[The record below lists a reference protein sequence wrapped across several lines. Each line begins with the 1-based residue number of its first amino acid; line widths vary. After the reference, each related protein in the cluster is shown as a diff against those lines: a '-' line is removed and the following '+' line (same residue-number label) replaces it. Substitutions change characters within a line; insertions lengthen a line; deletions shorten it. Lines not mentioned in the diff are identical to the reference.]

1 MSSTSARDF
10 YDVLGVQK
18 DASKDDI
25 KAAYRRL
32 ALQFHPDR
40 NKSPEAEEK
49 FKEISEAFAVL
60 SDDEKRKQYDT
71 YGREGVYQKYGQEDI
86 YRGADFQD
94 VFRDMGFGYGGG
106 FEEILGAFFGAG
118 AGRAGGRARRG
129 GDLTL
134 HLQLGLEEV
143 VDDVT
148 KEIEIPRTEL
158 CGICRG
164 SGASPGTTPRRC
176 PQCGGTGQLQKMQ
189 NAGFARFIRVETCGK
204 CRGTGNIVDS
214 PCKECKGSGHVRR
227 QRKIRIQVP
236 AGVDDGHTL
245 RLRGEGEAGE
255 AGTPPGDLYVVVN
268 IPEHPVFKRRDSD
281 LFVEAHVNAV
291 DAMLGTELRV
301 PTLYGDTM
309 LDIPSGTQP
318 GTQFKIKGKGLPRL
332 NSFGKG
338 DEYAVVRVDVPKSL
352 NGRQKDLLKQLQRE
366 GKVQ

>member
-1 MSSTSARDF
+1 VSSTSTRDF
-10 YDVLGVQK
+10 YDVLGVRK

-49 FKEISEAFAVL
+49 FKEISEAYAVL
-60 SDDEKRKQYDT
+60 SDDDKRKQYDT
-71 YGREGVYQKYGQEDI
+71 YGKEGVYQKYGEENI

-106 FEEILGAFFGAG
+106 FEDILSAFFGAG
-118 AGRAGGRARRG
+118 AGRGGRARRG

-143 VDDVT
+143 VNDVT

-176 PQCGGTGQLQKMQ
+176 SQCGGTGQVQKMQ
-189 NAGFARFIRVETCGK
+189 NAGFARFIRVEACSK
-204 CRGTGNIVDS
+204 CRGTGNIIDS
-214 PCKECKGSGHVRR
+214 PCKECRGTGHVRR

-245 RLRGEGEAGE
+245 RMRGEGEAGE

-268 IPEHPVFKRRDSD
+268 IPENPVFKRRDSD

-301 PTLYGDTM
+301 PTLYGDTI
-309 LDIPSGTQP
+309 LEVSSGTQP
-318 GTQFKIKGKGLPRL
+318 GSQFKIKGKGLPRL

-338 DEYAVVRVDVPKSL
+338 DQYVVVRVDVPKSL
-352 NGRQKDLLKQLQRE
+352 NGRQKDLLRQLQRE

>member
-1 MSSTSARDF
+1 VSSTSARDF

-40 NKSPEAEEK
+40 NKSPEAEDK
-49 FKEISEAFAVL
+49 FKEISEAFAIL
-60 SDDEKRKQYDT
+60 SDEEKRKQYDA
-71 YGREGVYQKYGQEDI
+71 YGREGVYQKYGQENI
-86 YRGADFQD
+86 YSGADFQD

-106 FEEILGAFFGAG
+106 FEDILSAFFGAG
-118 AGRAGGRARRG
+118 AGRGGGRARRG

-134 HLQLGLEEV
+134 HLEIGLEEV
-143 VDDVT
+143 VSDVT

-158 CGICRG
+158 CSICRG

-176 PQCGGTGQLQKMQ
+176 PQCGGTGQIQRTQ

-204 CRGTGNIVDS
+204 CRGTGNLVDS
-214 PCKECKGSGHVRR
+214 PCKECRGSGHVRR
-227 QRKIRIQVP
+227 HRKIRIQVP
-236 AGVDDGHTL
+236 AGVDEGHTL

-281 LFVEAHVNAV
+281 VYVEAHVNAV

-301 PTLYGDTM
+301 PTLYGDTV
-309 LDIPSGTQP
+309 LDVPSGTQP

-366 GKVQ
+366 GKLQ

>member
-1 MSSTSARDF
+1 VSSPSARDF

-40 NKSPEAEEK
+40 NKSPEAEDK

-60 SDDEKRKQYDT
+60 SDDDKRKQYDT
-71 YGREGVYQKYGQEDI
+71 YGKEGVYQKYGQEDI

-118 AGRAGGRARRG
+118 AGRGVGRARRG

-134 HLQLGLEEV
+134 HLQIGLEDA

-158 CGICRG
+158 CSTCRG
-164 SGASPGTTPRRC
+164 SGASPGTTPRKC
-176 PQCGGTGQLQKMQ
+176 PQCGGTGQLQRVQ

-204 CRGTGNIVDS
+204 CRGTGNIIDS
-214 PCKECKGSGHVRR
+214 PCKECKGSGRVRR
-227 QRKIRIQVP
+227 LRKIRIQVP

-268 IPEHPVFKRRDSD
+268 IP
-281 LFVEAHVNAV
+281 
-291 DAMLGTELRV
+291 
-301 PTLYGDTM
+301 
-309 LDIPSGTQP
+309 
-318 GTQFKIKGKGLPRL
+318 
-332 NSFGKG
+332 
-338 DEYAVVRVDVPKSL
+338 
-352 NGRQKDLLKQLQRE
+352 
-366 GKVQ
+366 

>member
-1 MSSTSARDF
+1 MQRHDF
-10 YDVLGVQK
+10 YGVLGVAK
-18 DASKDDI
+18 TASSGTI
-25 KAAYRRL
+25 KEAYRRL
-32 ALQFHPDR
+32 AVRYHPDR
-40 NKSPEAEEK
+40 NKSPEAEDK

-60 SDDEKRKQYDT
+60 SDDDKRRQYDT
-71 YGREGVYQKYGQEDI
+71 YGKEAVYEKYGQENI

-94 VFRDMGFGYGGG
+94 VFRDMGFGFGGG
-106 FEEILGAFFGAG
+106 FEDILGAFFGAG
-118 AGRAGGRARRG
+118 AGRGGGRAQRG

-134 HLQLGLEEV
+134 HLQIGLEEAV
-143 VDDVT
+143 SDVT

-164 SGASPGTTPRRC
+164 SGASPGTSPRRC
-176 PQCGGTGQLQKMQ
+176 PQCGGTGQIQRTQ
-189 NAGFARFIRVETCGK
+189 NAGFARFVRVETCGK

-214 PCKECKGSGHVRR
+214 PCKECKGNGRVRR
-227 QRKIRIQVP
+227 LRKIRIQVP

-268 IPEHPVFKRRDSD
+268 IPEDPVFKRRDSD
-281 LFVEAHVNAV
+281 LYVEAHVNAV

-301 PTLYGDTM
+301 PTLYGDTT

-338 DEYAVVRVDVPKSL
+338 DEYAVVMVDVPRSL